1 MLVFFYAIIDCL
13 LLILSFLTGWYV
25 CNRYHDR
32 DRLVE
37 GSGGDYAMTFLIA
50 VVCVIIF
57 VAAICAMAGG
67 CHD

>member
-1 MLVFFYAIIDCL
+1 MNDCL

-37 GSGGDYAMTFLIA
+37 GSGEDIFATLVLI
-50 VVCVIIF
+50 VISVILVF
-57 VAAICAMAGG
+57 AFICNVFDG
-67 CHD
+67 CSD

>member
-1 MLVFFYAIIDCL
+1 MKLKMNDCL

-37 GSGGDYAMTFLIA
+37 GLSDNERMW
-50 VVCVIIF
+50 
-57 VAAICAMAGG
+57 AAIVIGIVVLIYVGPTIIEAIFGW
-67 CHD
+67 D

>member
-1 MLVFFYAIIDCL
+1 MKLKMNDCL

-37 GSGGDYAMTFLIA
+37 GFDYPDMTGWGWWIML
-50 VVCVIIF
+50 
-57 VAAICAMAGG
+57 AIGLVMYIWSCWINK
-67 CHD
+67 C

>member
-1 MLVFFYAIIDCL
+1 MKLKMNDCL

-37 GSGGDYAMTFLIA
+37 GSGEDISATLVLI
-50 VVCVIIF
+50 VIF
-57 VAAICAMAGG
+57 VILVFAAVCKSTGG
-67 CHD
+67 CFD